1 MQMSFEII
9 KSNLFYYNANQRVAA
24 NECKYRDLMRDRSGI
39 DIASHNYQACP
50 NIKQNNQSAELWSSI
65 IQTSCQAEK
74 IPIKNSYRAHVFAFQ

>member
-39 DIASHNYQACP
+39 DIASHNYQACT
-50 NIKQNNQSAELWSSI
+50 NIKQNN
-65 IQTSCQAEK
+65 
-74 IPIKNSYRAHVFAFQ
+74 